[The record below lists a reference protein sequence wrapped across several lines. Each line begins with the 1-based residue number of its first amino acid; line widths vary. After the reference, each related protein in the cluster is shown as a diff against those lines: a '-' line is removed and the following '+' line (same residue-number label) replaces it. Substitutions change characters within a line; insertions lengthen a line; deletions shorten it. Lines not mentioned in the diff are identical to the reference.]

1 MITEVKM
8 LEQRCVTRQNGVA
21 IIPLLAGLALVMGAS
36 AVQAHSIAAPAFD
49 AQIGVA
55 SEYVGKGLGKSAG
68 DPSVNGSVEASSGDF
83 YASVFAST
91 AKLSQGADSE
101 IVSAI
106 GWRPEAAG
114 YKFDLSVVN
123 RDLPGTR
130 AGVDANYWEY
140 QADASRK
147 LGPVNT
153 RLRVNYTPDGFAATR
168 EAWWVE
174 VQGTVSV
181 GPKTKASVAIADRTA
196 DGGAEYA
203 AWNVGVKHKL
213 TEKLALDVRWYDTD
227 SHALGENY
235 DGRLVGA
242 LTFAL

>member
-1 MITEVKM
+1 M
-8 LEQRCVTRQNGVA
+8 LFKTKSNGRQNGA
-21 IIPLLAGLALVMGAS
+21 RFIPVLVGLSGLMAAG
-36 AVQAHSIAAPAFD
+36 AVQAHAVD
-49 AQIGVA
+49 VQVGVA

-68 DPSVNGSVEASSGDF
+68 DPSVNGTLEISGGDF

-91 AKLSQGADSE
+91 ARLSQGSDAE

-114 YKFDLSVVN
+114 YKFDFSVAN

-130 AGVDANYWEY
+130 AGVDANFWEY

-153 RLRVNYTPDGFAATR
+153 RLRVNYTPDGFAGTK

-174 VQGTVSV
+174 LQGTVSV
-181 GPKTKASVAIADRTA
+181 GPKTKASAAIADRTA

-203 AWNVGVKHKL
+203 AWNLGVKHKL

>member
-1 MITEVKM
+1 M
-8 LEQRCVTRQNGVA
+8 LEQRCVTRQNGAA
-21 IIPLLAGLALVMGAS
+21 IIPLIAGFAVAMGAG
-36 AVQAHSIAAPAFD
+36 AVQAQSIQPPEFE

-55 SEYVGKGLGKSAG
+55 SQYVGKGLGKSAG
-68 DPSVNGSVEASSGDF
+68 DPSFNGSVEASSGDF
-83 YASVFAST
+83 YASVFVSS
-91 AKLSQGADSE
+91 AKLSQGSDAE

-114 YKFDLSVVN
+114 YKFDFSVVN

-147 LGPVNT
+147 IGPVST
-153 RLRVNYTPDGFAATR
+153 RLRVNYTPDGFAATK
-168 EAWWVE
+168 EAWWIE

-181 GPKTKASVAIADRTA
+181 GPKTKASAAIADRTA

-213 TEKLALDVRWYDTD
+213 TEKLALDLRWYDTD
-227 SHALGENY
+227 SHALGKNY